1 MLSFLRKQESIFFR
15 NCYYLFWIPAP
26 AGMTEWVVY
35 VLGALRSALCAMR
48 YAFKRADITFRHL
61 SANYFPQM
69 NDEGMVFIE

>member
-35 VLGALRSALCAMR
+35 VLGALRFALCAMLLSGQISH
-48 YAFKRADITFRHL
+48 FGTFL
-61 SANYFPQM
+61 QTIFPR
-69 NDEGMVFIE
+69 